1 MHVVVALGLSKG
13 NCDDDATTTLTPT
26 PTLTLTLTSSSG
38 GSNGNNGDGQQRFL
52 IQSKAINGKNT
63 AYLPFDAVHVHTAP
77 FPPRHGAAADL
88 CLGTTVGCRCHR
100 ASITPISIEFDLLRF
115 TRVHF

>member
-13 NCDDDATTTLTPT
+13 NCNDDVTATLTP
-26 PTLTLTLTSSSG
+26 TLTLTSSSG
-38 GSNGNNGDGQQRFL
+38 SSNGSDVYGQQRFL

-77 FPPRHGAAADL
+77 LPPRHGAAAADL
-88 CLGTTVGCRCHR
+88 CIDTSVDCRLSLSSR
-100 ASITPISIEFDLLRF
+100 FDYTDF
-115 TRVHF
+115 D